1 MSGSLAAP
9 LIHFLTSRDQTPTT
23 CQRSQQICPW
33 LVENSSDFSFPSTPP
48 PRKAAACDPFILLLC
63 SCCCW
68 VLELVDIYSGASRST
83 SICSCWCCWCC
94 CCGGGCCCHLA
105 PAPGRP
111 STHRATLQRSPCT
124 AAASRPA
131 IEWGTSATD
140 QRAQTEP
147 TCQVAAPLRLAAGP
161 GPGPGQGQE

>member
-1 MSGSLAAP
+1 MHGGCRRLTPARLLSGRARCPTSQLARRRPMAATSMHACIALPVRTVP
-9 LIHFLTSRDQTPTT
+9 LCEI
-23 CQRSQQICPW
+23 
-33 LVENSSDFSFPSTPP
+33 
-48 PRKAAACDPFILLLC
+48 C